1 LRFIENQASLEASR
15 VKSIVAS
22 AVTVTALLSPAAAG
36 AGVHVVADPW
46 AHGGAIGLLVPGHG
60 VTVTRAAA
68 LAELARQRPPAGVE
82 VYVALPPPG
91 RTHNIRRYPIAV
103 VGPGFAGL
111 LTSGATRVPGLVSIR
126 DLDRLSS
133 QADANPRATLARLD
147 LRLHRAHDA
156 RNGGI
161 LVVMFSALVLAGL
174 ALLLRSAWLAR
185 AGVLSIP
192 ASLSAA
198 LLISALGGARPAVTL
213 TALAVLTVGAAL
225 ALARLPLAGVV
236 TGFLAL
242 YLIVLAVWPEVNAL
256 AIVGPHPDGG
266 GRFYGI
272 TNEVETLMLAPILVA
287 ATAWFWPVA
296 ALALAT
302 VAWSK
307 AGADGGGILVFA
319 VGLGMLRLRLA
330 GRGLTVRRVAV
341 VVIVAVAV
349 GLALVGLDA
358 AIGGSSHVDRAVHG
372 GPLHVLGVLGH
383 RLHSSWDG
391 VSRTWYSALIAAL
404 TGGACLIFA
413 FFRPRI
419 AALDALLVAL
429 AFSLLVN
436 DTALDVFGFGALCCA
451 VVYTWGRLAQR

>member
-1 LRFIENQASLEASR
+1 M
-15 VKSIVAS
+15 VAS
-22 AVTVTALLSPAAAG
+22 AATVTALVLPGAAG

-46 AHGGAIGLLVPGHG
+46 AQGGALGLLVPGHG
-60 VTVTRAAA
+60 VTVTRAGA
-68 LAELARQRPPAGVE
+68 LAELERQQPPAGVE
-82 VYVALPPPG
+82 VYLSLPPPG
-91 RTHNIRRYPIAV
+91 TSHNVRRYRIAV

-133 QADANPRATLARLD
+133 RSDSAPRSTLARLD
-147 LRLHRAHDA
+147 RRLRQAHDA

-174 ALLLRSAWLAR
+174 ALLFRSAWLAR

-198 LLISALGGARPAVTL
+198 LLISALGGSRPAVTL
-213 TALAVLTVGAAL
+213 TALAVLAVGGAL
-225 ALARLPLAGVV
+225 ALARLPLPAVV

-242 YLIVLAVWPEVNAL
+242 YLVALAAWPEVNSL

-272 TNEVETLMLAPILVA
+272 TNEVETLLLAPVLVA
-287 ATAWFWPVA
+287 ATAWLWPVA
-296 ALALAT
+296 ALALANA
-302 VAWSK
+302 AWSK
-307 AGADGGGILVFA
+307 AGADGGGILVIA
-319 VGLGMLRLRLA
+319 AGLGALRLRLA
-330 GRGLTVRRVAV
+330 GRGLTIRTTA
-341 VVIVAVAV
+341 VIVVGAVAL

-358 AIGGSSHVDRAVHG
+358 ALGGSSHVDRAVHG
-372 GPLHVLGVLGH
+372 GPVHLLGVLGH
-383 RLHSSWDG
+383 RLHISWDG

-404 TGGACLIFA
+404 TGAACVMFA
-413 FFRPRI
+413 LLRPRV

-429 AFSLLVN
+429 AVSLFVN
-436 DTALDVFGFGALCCA
+436 DTALDVLGFGALCCA
-451 VVYTWGRLAQR
+451 VVWTWGRLAQR

>member
-1 LRFIENQASLEASR
+1 M
-15 VKSIVAS
+15 VA
-22 AVTVTALLSPAAAG
+22 TAIAIAALVLAPAAG
-36 AGVHVVADPW
+36 AQVHVVADPW
-46 AHGGAIGLLVPGHG
+46 AHGGALGLLVPGHG
-60 VTVTRAAA
+60 VTVTRTGA
-68 LAELARQRPPAGVE
+68 LAELAKQRPPAGVE
-82 VYVALPPPG
+82 IYVALPPPG

-103 VGPGFAGL
+103 VGAGFSGL
-111 LTSGATRVPGLVSIR
+111 LTSSATRVPGLVSIR

-133 QADANPRATLARLD
+133 QPDANPRATLERLD
-147 LRLHRAHDA
+147 RRLDQAHDA
-156 RNGGI
+156 RNGGT

-198 LLISALGGARPAVTL
+198 LVISAVGGSRPAVTI
-213 TALAVLTVGAAL
+213 TALAVLTVAAAL
-225 ALARLPLAGVV
+225 GLARLPLPAVV

-242 YLIVLAVWPEVNAL
+242 YLIVLAAWPEVNSL

-266 GRFYGI
+266 GRYYGI
-272 TNEVETLMLAPILVA
+272 TNEVETLMLAPVLVA

-296 ALALAT
+296 ALALAN

-319 VGLGMLRLRLA
+319 VGLATLRLRLA

-341 VVIVAVAV
+341 IVVFAVAL
-349 GLALVGLDA
+349 GLALVGIDA
-358 AIGGSSHVDRAVHG
+358 ALGGSSHVDRAVGG
-372 GPLHVLGVLGH
+372 GPVHVLGQIGH
-383 RLHSSWDG
+383 RLRVSWDG
-391 VSRTWYSALIAAL
+391 VSRTWYSALIAGL
-404 TGGACLIFA
+404 TGAACVMFA
-413 FFRPRI
+413 LLRPRV

-436 DTALDVFGFGALCCA
+436 DSPVDVFGFGALGCA
-451 VVYTWGRLAQR
+451 VVWTWGRLAQR